1 MQAIERVQF
10 KVNYEI
16 DSCDSITGYLT
27 VMLPI
32 NEYNDILPELSNFI
46 INRRYGSIC
55 ESPDKKHCRKET
67 FVFTEK
73 TLGECQ
79 RKIMDKKNQVKN
91 QLLENYTKYQE
102 VLKNI
107 PSETIEY
114 FDVVAAAAIAR
125 E

>member
-1 MQAIERVQF
+1 MQTIERVQF
-10 KVNYEI
+10 IVNYEI
-16 DSCDSITGYLT
+16 NSCDSITGYLT

-32 NEYNDILPELSNFI
+32 NEYNDILPELRNFI

-55 ESPDKKHCRKET
+55 ESPAEKHCRKEA

-79 RKIMDKKNQVKN
+79 RKINNKKNQIKDELVG
-91 QLLENYTKYQE
+91 NYRKYQE

-114 FDVVAAAAIAR
+114 FDVVAAAAIR